1 MDKQTAAEMAL
12 AERKAQLLR
21 QGEYYRVAIVH
32 AKAGVKHDARPE
44 VMLHTVLDHA
54 GAALRARADSLLR
67 PTGANLA
74 MLMPFAMGALRLL
87 ARRRLVKP
95 LLGVAAGV
103 GAVAFYLQRRRAQ
116 NLS

>member
-1 MDKQTAAEMAL
+1 MEKHTAAELAL

-32 AKAGVKHDARPE
+32 AKAGVMHEVRPE
-44 VMLHTVLDHA
+44 VMLHTALDHV
-54 GAALRARADSLLR
+54 GAALRARADTLLR

-74 MLMPFAMGALRLL
+74 MLMPFAVGALRFM

-95 LLGVAAGV
+95 VLGIAAGL
-103 GAVAFYLQRRRAQ
+103 GALAFYLQRRRAQ
-116 NLS
+116 KFA